1 MWTKKNILSKVS
13 WKKIRSV
20 YHFLLVILCV
30 YVFYKGFGFYLDFIE
45 FIFPKH
51 SILRPITFAIPLIFI
66 SFYDFKKHLKLS
78 PSAFDVLK
86 IIYSVILLM
95 GWIFFAQLIAYI
107 YF

>member
-30 YVFYKGFGFYLDFIE
+30 YIFYKGIGLYLDFIE
-45 FIFPKH
+45 FILPKP
-51 SILRPITFAIPLIFI
+51 SILRPIIFSVPLILI
-66 SFYDFKKHLKLS
+66 SFYDFKKHWRLS
-78 PSAFDVLK
+78 PFAFDVLK
-86 IIYSVILLM
+86 TIYTVILLL
-95 GWIFFAQLIAYI
+95 GWITFVQIITYT